1 LHPALRMSV
10 AHREI
15 QPGSA
20 APRSRRDRSRK
31 LRRLRLV
38 RGGRARGGTVPLVLP
53 RGGHPQSELV
63 RSPAVRLAQSRPRLA
78 RRRAHR
84 RGAAMMR
91 RPITVLIAALGG
103 EGGGVLTNWVVAAA
117 ARHGLAVQSTS
128 IPGVAQRT
136 GATTYYVEV
145 MPTPAAELG
154 GRRPVF

>member
-1 LHPALRMSV
+1 
-10 AHREI
+10 
-15 QPGSA
+15 
-20 APRSRRDRSRK
+20 
-31 LRRLRLV
+31 
-38 RGGRARGGTVPLVLP
+38 GRARGGTVPLVLP

-63 RSPAVRLAQSRPRLA
+63 RSPAVRLAQSRHRLA

-103 EGGGVLTNWVVAAA
+103 EGGGVITNWVVAAA

-154 GRRPVF
+154 GQRPVFALHPGIGDVDVLVASELLEAARAVAAGFASPDRTCVIA